1 MPSSGSDSRPPA
13 AEPRGRDWTARST
26 FPVRGMTCAACQ
38 SFVQRTLES
47 QPGVRSATVNLMTA
61 SATVVFDPVEATP
74 ESLVALVNDA
84 GYEAELATPDA
95 SATGKQEI
103 QEQAEAAEYRSLRL
117 KAVVSLLAAFAAM
130 AASMPLMGHAS
141 IDPLLHHLFMW
152 MDAPVRLLAPWL
164 YAVPPKALKWSLF
177 ALTLAVMAW
186 AGRRFYVKAWAALR
200 HASSDMNTLIA
211 LGTGAAF
218 LYSTAATAAPA
229 LLESRGVQAEVYF
242 EAVVFIIALVLAG
255 NTMEARARRRT
266 AAALNAL
273 AHLQPKTARVERDGQ
288 EQMIELAGLRRGDT
302 VIAKPGERI
311 AADGVVT
318 SGESSV
324 DESMLTGEPAP
335 VDKAPGDRVAGGT
348 LNTYGALRYRVVAIG
363 TETML
368 EQIVRLLREAQGEK
382 PPVQR
387 LADRISA
394 IFVPV
399 VVAIAI
405 LTFAVWLM
413 AGAPPAR
420 GLAAAVAVLII
431 ACPCAMGLAVPAA
444 MMVAAGRGARE
455 GILLRGGESLE
466 TLSAVDTVVFDKT
479 GTLTTGKPAVV
490 ASHGLT
496 AEAWQALASVESMSE
511 HPAAHAVAEY
521 ARVQGIE
528 IRPVEGFRALAGM
541 GVEGVVDGQ
550 SVLAGKPGLLESR
563 GIALPEGSAPEGGA
577 SRIAV
582 AIGGEAVGWVDIAD
596 TLRPEAA
603 TVVQSLKE
611 MGLRVVLLTGDQQQ
625 AAEAMA
631 REAGIGEV
639 VTGVLPEGKL
649 NYLRQLQAEG
659 KRAAMV
665 GDGVNDAPALAA
677 ADAGIA
683 MCSGSDVAMAAS
695 GVTLM
700 RADLRLAA
708 AAISL
713 SRATMKTMRRNLFW
727 ALAYNVVAIP
737 VAAGVLYPAY
747 GILLSPVL
755 ASLAMAFSSVSV
767 VANSLRLAHWRAVKN

>member
-1 MPSSGSDSRPPA
+1 
-13 AEPRGRDWTARST
+13 
-26 FPVRGMTCAACQ
+26 MTCAACQ
-38 SFVQRTLES
+38 SFVQRTLEA
-47 QPGVRSATVNLMTA
+47 QPGVKSATVNLMTA

-84 GYEAELATPDA
+84 GYEAELAAPDA
-95 SATGKQEI
+95 SATGKQES
-103 QEQAEAAEYRSLRL
+103 QEREEAAEYRSLRL
-117 KAVVSLLAAFAAM
+117 KAILSLIAAFAAM

-141 IDPLLHHLFMW
+141 IDPLLHRLFMW

-164 YAVPPKALKWSLF
+164 YAVPPQGLKWFLF

-200 HASSDMNTLIA
+200 HGSSDMNTLIA

-218 LYSTAATAAPA
+218 LYSTAATAAPG
-229 LLESRGVQAEVYF
+229 LLESRGIQAEVYF

-273 AHLQPKTARVERDGQ
+273 AHLQPKTARVERGGE
-288 EQMIELAGLRRGDT
+288 EQVIELDALLRGDT
-302 VIAKPGERI
+302 VVARPGERI
-311 AADGVVT
+311 AADGIVT
-318 SGESSV
+318 GGESSV

-335 VDKAPGDRVAGGT
+335 VDKAVGDRVAGGT

-394 IFVPV
+394 VFVPA

-413 AGAPPAR
+413 SGAPPAR

-444 MMVAAGRGARE
+444 MMVATGRGARE
-455 GILLRGGESLE
+455 GILFRGGESLE
-466 TLSAVDTVVFDKT
+466 TLSTVDTVVFDKT
-479 GTLTTGKPAVV
+479 GTLTTGRPVV
-490 ASHGLT
+490 RASHGLPV
-496 AEAWQALASVESMSE
+496 EAWRALASVESMSE
-511 HPAAHAVAEY
+511 HPAAHAVREY
-521 ARVQGIE
+521 ARAQGIE
-528 IRPVEGFRALAGM
+528 TRAVEGFRALAGM
-541 GVEGVVDGQ
+541 GVEGKVDGQ
-550 SVLAGKPGLLESR
+550 AVLAGKPGLLESR
-563 GIALPEGSAPEGGA
+563 GIALPEGPAPEGGA

-582 AIGGEAVGWVDIAD
+582 AVDGVAAGWVDIAD
-596 TLRPEAA
+596 RLRPEAA
-603 TVVQSLKE
+603 GVVGRLKGSG
-611 MGLRVVLLTGDQQQ
+611 MRVVLLTGDQEQ
-625 AAEAMA
+625 AAESMA

-639 VTGVLPEGKL
+639 VAGVLPEGKL
-649 NYLRQLQAEG
+649 GYLRALQESG
-659 KRAAMV
+659 RRVVMV
-665 GDGVNDAPALAA
+665 GDGVNDAPALAG

-700 RADLRLAA
+700 RADLRLAE
-708 AAISL
+708 AAILL
-713 SRATMKTMRRNLFW
+713 SRATMKTMRQNLFW

-737 VAAGVLYPAY
+737 VAAGVLYPTH

-767 VANSLRLAHWRAVKN
+767 VANSLRLARWSTREDM